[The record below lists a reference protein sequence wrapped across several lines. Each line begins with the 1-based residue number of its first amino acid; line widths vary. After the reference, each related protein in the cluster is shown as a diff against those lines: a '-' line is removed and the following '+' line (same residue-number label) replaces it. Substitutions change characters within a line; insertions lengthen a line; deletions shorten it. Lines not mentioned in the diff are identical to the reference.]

1 MRTRRQ
7 APLID
12 ARQRL
17 AMVCGMA
24 ESVTPSEFRAALGRF
39 ASGVTVITV
48 STGEEEVHGMTANAF
63 CSVSLQPPLVL
74 VCIDHLAETYL
85 HVREKRQ
92 FGVSVLKEEQEALSE
107 FFADP
112 ERNPDA
118 SYRLGVEYVRMR
130 SGTSVLADAL
140 ANLDC
145 SVVNA
150 YDAGDHTIFVAE
162 VKEMRVAE
170 GSPLLY
176 FRGRYGM
183 CTVQKS

>member
-1 MRTRRQ
+1 MEE
-7 APLID
+7 PI
-12 ARQRL
+12 
-17 AMVCGMA
+17 
-24 ESVTPSEFRAALGRF
+24 TPNAFRAALGRF

-48 STGEEEVHGMTANAF
+48 ETPEGDVHGMTANAF
-63 CSVSLQPPLVL
+63 CSVSLHPPLVL

-85 HVREKRQ
+85 HLRERGK

-118 SYRLGVEYVRMR
+118 AYRLGIEYRPMR
-130 SGTSVLADAL
+130 SGMPVLTNAL

-145 SVVNA
+145 TVVGA
-150 YDAGDHTIFVAE
+150 HSAGDHTIFVGE
-162 VKEMRVAE
+162 VKELALGE

-176 FRGRYGM
+176 FRGRYGLNG
-183 CTVQKS
+183 VPLEP

>member
-1 MRTRRQ
+1 M
-7 APLID
+7 P
-12 ARQRL
+12 
-17 AMVCGMA
+17 
-24 ESVTPSEFRAALGRF
+24 EPVTPSAFRAALGRF
-39 ASGVTVITV
+39 ASGVTIITV
-48 STGEEEVHGMTANAF
+48 ETSEGEVHGMTANAF

-85 HVREKRQ
+85 HLRERGQ

-118 SYRLGVEYVRMR
+118 AYRLGIEYRAMA
-130 SGTSVLADAL
+130 SGMPVLKDAL

-145 SVVNA
+145 RVVGA
-150 YDAGDHTIFVAE
+150 HSAGDHTIFVAE
-162 VKEMRVAE
+162 VKEIALGE

-183 CTVQKS
+183 DGVRQEQ